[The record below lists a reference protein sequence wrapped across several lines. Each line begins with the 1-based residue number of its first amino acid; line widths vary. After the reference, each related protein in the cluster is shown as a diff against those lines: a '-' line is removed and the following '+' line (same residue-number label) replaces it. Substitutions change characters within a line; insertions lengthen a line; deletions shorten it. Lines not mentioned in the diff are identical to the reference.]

1 VAPHAPGMV
10 RFADAPAMVA
20 AIWAELG
27 LRYPPAVERLPRNAR
42 VTMASANRLSLF
54 LPDETPS
61 WCLLH
66 EMAHALSSTQDGGSD
81 GHGAIFVGLYCQLLV
96 RYLRLDGEKLM
107 VSLHEANIS
116 IQPDAMPIFLD
127 EEA

>member
-1 VAPHAPGMV
+1 MAPHDAGLVSFAEAAPMV
-10 RFADAPAMVA
+10 R

-27 LRYPPAVERLPRNAR
+27 LRYPPAVAPLPRNAR

-54 LPDETPS
+54 LPEKTPS

-66 EMAHALSSTQDGGSD
+66 ELAHALSSTQDGHSD

-96 RYLRLDGEKLM
+96 RYLRLQEGTLFD
-107 VSLHEANIS
+107 SLRAANIAVRA
-116 IQPDAMPIFLD
+116 DARPLFLD
-127 EEA
+127 EL